1 MFRRPHYLAISVVLL
16 FVLVLL
22 SLPSQT
28 ATRLKLALGG
38 FFLPLFG
45 LAGSAQ
51 ALTERTEKALTPRQ
65 ELLKTLDELQ
75 RENDRFRFQSL
86 QWTQTFEENAHLRK
100 ALGWQPKS
108 PWNRKLA
115 RVILRDPTDWWRTI
129 QIDLGQRD
137 GVATNMPVLTSEGLI
152 GKVREVAY
160 SRSQVILI
168 GDPNC
173 RVAAL
178 VENGK
183 EKGVDGIIAAGSSSI
198 LDRSII
204 ELTFVSGQPKL
215 QPGQT
220 VVTSGLS
227 GTYPKGIPIG
237 EVLDFSSVDF
247 GMYTEA
253 RVKLAADLNHLDY
266 VWVLL
271 P

>member
-1 MFRRPHYLAISVVLL
+1 MLRRPHYLALSVVSL

-22 SLPSQT
+22 SLPSRTSTQ
-28 ATRLKLALGG
+28 LKLAIGG

-45 LAGSAQ
+45 LAGSTH
-51 ALTERTEKALTPRQ
+51 ALNERTTHTLTSRQDLIRKLTAL
-65 ELLKTLDELQ
+65 E
-75 RENDRFRFQSL
+75 RENEQFKLQSL
-86 QWTQTFEENAHLRK
+86 QWTQAFEENAQLRN
-100 ALGWQPKS
+100 ALGWQQKN
-108 PWNRKLA
+108 PWNLKLA
-115 RVILRDPTDWWRTI
+115 RVILRDPSDWWRTVH
-129 QIDLGQRD
+129 IDLGHRD
-137 GVATNMPVLTSEGLI
+137 GVTQNMPVLTSEGLV

-178 VENGK
+178 VLTGK
-183 EKGVDGIIAAGSSSI
+183 DQGVDGIIAAGSSSL

-204 ELTFVSGQPKL
+204 ELTFVSGQPNL
-215 QPGQT
+215 QPGQR

-227 GTYPKGIPIG
+227 GTFPKGIPIG
-237 EVLDFSSVDF
+237 EILDSSSVDF

-253 RVKLAADLNHLDY
+253 RVKLAADMNHLDY
-266 VWVLL
+266 VWVLF